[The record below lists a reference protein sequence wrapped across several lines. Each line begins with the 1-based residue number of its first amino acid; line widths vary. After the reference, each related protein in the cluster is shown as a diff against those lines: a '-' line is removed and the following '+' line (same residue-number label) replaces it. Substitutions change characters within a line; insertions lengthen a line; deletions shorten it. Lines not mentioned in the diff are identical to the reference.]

1 MWNQLNIPFQLFFL
15 IWIGCI
21 WSNCICTAP
30 APVQPSELPSA
41 ANFFLEQGPNQ
52 RVSWPTLELQLQDV
66 TCTGNATMPEIQS
79 FLSCGKSHFL
89 LQLAGYCRHSTGSLF
104 NIEHTPRP
112 FWTNLL
118 ESKQFLC
125 LQQCDGWTN
134 VMYLESGEF
143 TLKTTGNKK
152 NTGFVVPKSPGS
164 IGWTWGRFQRWRRR
178 THGTSLA

>member
-1 MWNQLNIPFQLFFL
+1 MWNQLNIPFQLCFFL

-30 APVQPSELPSA
+30 TPVQPSELPSA

-118 ESKQFLC
+118 ESKQFLW

-134 VMYLESGEF
+134 VILKMLNLLWRQLE
-143 TLKTTGNKK
+143 TTRHRVC
-152 NTGFVVPKSPGS
+152 GFQSPGS
-164 IGWTWGRFQRWRRR
+164 IGWTWGRLQRWRRR